1 MYMLR
6 AFISA
11 GQFWQTYY
19 SYPDGVASVADVE
32 VSVIASGG
40 KIGILLLASHSYRFL
55 LSMAIVYV
63 YAVNEHAPIW
73 PYYLL

>member
-1 MYMLR
+1 MLR
-6 AFISA
+6 TFISA
-11 GQFWQTYY
+11 GQFWQAWS
-19 SYPDGVASVADVE
+19 SYPDGVVSVADVE

-40 KIGILLLASHSYRFL
+40 KIGILSLASHSHRFL
-55 LSMAIVYV
+55 LSMAIIYV